1 VCAVSYATV
10 SRAARRLAAD
20 VAVLSLELATLGDIL
35 ATAATAGAAA
45 GREREAGRLVASMRA
60 RIDAAA
66 PAACGPAA
74 ENLLNRPPAVA
85 ADSQLQVGG
94 DRAGVVD
101 AVVVAD

>member
-1 VCAVSYATV
+1 MCAVSYATV

-20 VAVLSLELATLGDIL
+20 VPVLFELATLGDIL
-35 ATAATAGAAA
+35 ATTATAGAAA

-66 PAACGPAA
+66 LAACGPAA

-85 ADSQLQVGG
+85 ADPRLQVGG

-101 AVVVAD
+101 AVAD